1 MFSNNSSME
10 ISTKEREKS
19 VQELQTLYG
28 EKRDPIQTR
37 LNEFKQILN
46 RNDDDVFA
54 ELCFCLL
61 TPQSSAKTCWAA
73 VSRLKERSLL
83 LKGEANEIQP
93 QLNDVRFS
101 DSKAK
106 YIVEA
111 RATFSKDGKLSLKS
125 HLSSFANMFELR
137 EWMVENV
144 KGLGYKEAS
153 HFLRNVGL
161 GEEFAILDRHIL
173 RNLKRLD
180 VISEVPVSITK
191 KRYLEIEEKLRR
203 FSREVAIPLAD
214 LDLLF
219 WSRETGWIFKQEVG
233 KQAVGKIGVMADK
246 ETAIYFKLGGVK
258 NSWVV
263 KSEDEAV
270 KTFEDIKN
278 KQTVSLVIVTDTVFE
293 WIKDK
298 VGQGKKEIELPLV
311 VSIPTRRGGKS
322 QVDLLAELIKRTVG
336 VEIRVQ

>member
-1 MFSNNSSME
+1 MFSNSSSLE
-10 ISTKEREKS
+10 FSSKEQEKS
-19 VQELQTLYG
+19 IQELQTLYG
-28 EKRDPIQTR
+28 EKRDAIQTR

-83 LKGEANEIQP
+83 LKGAANEIQP
-93 QLNDVRFS
+93 QLNDVRFG
-101 DSKAK
+101 DSKAR

-111 RATFSKDGKLSLKS
+111 RDLFTKDGKLYLKS
-125 HLSSFANMFELR
+125 HLSSFTNLFELR

-173 RNLKRLD
+173 RNLMRME
-180 VISEVPVSITK
+180 VISEVPVSITR

-203 FSREVAIPLAD
+203 FSREIGIPLAD

-219 WSRETGWIFKQEVG
+219 WSRETGWIFK
-233 KQAVGKIGVMADK
+233 
-246 ETAIYFKLGGVK
+246 
-258 NSWVV
+258 
-263 KSEDEAV
+263 
-270 KTFEDIKN
+270 
-278 KQTVSLVIVTDTVFE
+278 
-293 WIKDK
+293 
-298 VGQGKKEIELPLV
+298 
-311 VSIPTRRGGKS
+311 
-322 QVDLLAELIKRTVG
+322 
-336 VEIRVQ
+336 

>member
-1 MFSNNSSME
+1 MFSNNSSMDPLPV
-10 ISTKEREKS
+10 EREKS
-19 VQELQTLYG
+19 VQELKTLYG
-28 EKRDPIQTR
+28 EKRDAIQTR
-37 LNEFKQILN
+37 LKEFREILN

-93 QLNDVRFS
+93 QLNDVRFG

-111 RATFSKDGKLSLKS
+111 RATFSKDGKLYLKS
-125 HLSSFANMFELR
+125 HLSSFTNPFELR

-173 RNLKRLD
+173 RNLKRLE
-180 VISEVPVSITK
+180 VIPEVPVSITK

-203 FSREVAIPLAD
+203 FSREIGIPLAD

-219 WSRETGWIFKQEVG
+219 WSRETGWIFK
-233 KQAVGKIGVMADK
+233 
-246 ETAIYFKLGGVK
+246 
-258 NSWVV
+258 
-263 KSEDEAV
+263 
-270 KTFEDIKN
+270 
-278 KQTVSLVIVTDTVFE
+278 
-293 WIKDK
+293 
-298 VGQGKKEIELPLV
+298 
-311 VSIPTRRGGKS
+311 
-322 QVDLLAELIKRTVG
+322 
-336 VEIRVQ
+336 

>member
-1 MFSNNSSME
+1 LEQKNALE
-10 ISTKEREKS
+10 
-19 VQELQTLYG
+19 ELKDLYS
-28 EKRDPIQTR
+28 EKRNDIHQR
-37 LNEFKQILN
+37 LREFREILD

-93 QLNDVRFS
+93 QLNDVRFG

-111 RATFSKDGKLSLKS
+111 RVTFSKDGKLYLKS
-125 HLSSFANMFELR
+125 HLSSFTNRFELR

-173 RNLKRLD
+173 RNLKRLE
-180 VISEVPVSITK
+180 VITEVPVSITK
-191 KRYLEIEEKLRR
+191 KRYLEIEEKLRS
-203 FSREVAIPLAD
+203 FSREIGIPLAD

-219 WSRETGWIFKQEVG
+219 WSRETGWIFK
-233 KQAVGKIGVMADK
+233 
-246 ETAIYFKLGGVK
+246 
-258 NSWVV
+258 
-263 KSEDEAV
+263 
-270 KTFEDIKN
+270 
-278 KQTVSLVIVTDTVFE
+278 
-293 WIKDK
+293 
-298 VGQGKKEIELPLV
+298 
-311 VSIPTRRGGKS
+311 
-322 QVDLLAELIKRTVG
+322 
-336 VEIRVQ
+336 

>member
-1 MFSNNSSME
+1 MSSSNSS
-10 ISTKEREKS
+10 TKLPPLEQKNALE
-19 VQELQTLYG
+19 ELKDLYS
-28 EKRDPIQTR
+28 EKRNDIHQR
-37 LNEFKQILN
+37 LREFREILD

-93 QLNDVRFS
+93 QLNDVRFG

-111 RATFSKDGKLSLKS
+111 RATFSKDGKLYLKS
-125 HLSSFANMFELR
+125 HLSSFTNRFELR

-153 HFLRNVGL
+153 HFLRNIGL

-173 RNLKRLD
+173 RNLKRLE
-180 VISEVPVSITK
+180 VITEVPVSITK
-191 KRYLEIEEKLRR
+191 KRYLEIEEKLRS
-203 FSREVAIPLAD
+203 FSREIGIPLAD

-219 WSRETGWIFKQEVG
+219 WSRETGWIFK
-233 KQAVGKIGVMADK
+233 
-246 ETAIYFKLGGVK
+246 
-258 NSWVV
+258 
-263 KSEDEAV
+263 
-270 KTFEDIKN
+270 
-278 KQTVSLVIVTDTVFE
+278 
-293 WIKDK
+293 
-298 VGQGKKEIELPLV
+298 
-311 VSIPTRRGGKS
+311 
-322 QVDLLAELIKRTVG
+322 
-336 VEIRVQ
+336 

>member
-1 MFSNNSSME
+1 MSSSNSS
-10 ISTKEREKS
+10 TKLPPLEQKNALE
-19 VQELQTLYG
+19 ELKDLYS
-28 EKRDPIQTR
+28 EKRNDIHQR
-37 LNEFKQILN
+37 LREFREILD

-93 QLNDVRFS
+93 QLNDVRFG

-111 RATFSKDGKLSLKS
+111 RATFSKDGKLYLKS
-125 HLSSFANMFELR
+125 HLSSFTNPFELR

-153 HFLRNVGL
+153 HFLRNIGL

-173 RNLKRLD
+173 RNLKRLE
-180 VISEVPVSITK
+180 VITEVPVSITK
-191 KRYLEIEEKLRR
+191 KRYLEIEEKLRS
-203 FSREVAIPLAD
+203 FSREIGIPLAD

-219 WSRETGWIFKQEVG
+219 WSRETGWIFK
-233 KQAVGKIGVMADK
+233 
-246 ETAIYFKLGGVK
+246 
-258 NSWVV
+258 
-263 KSEDEAV
+263 
-270 KTFEDIKN
+270 
-278 KQTVSLVIVTDTVFE
+278 
-293 WIKDK
+293 
-298 VGQGKKEIELPLV
+298 
-311 VSIPTRRGGKS
+311 
-322 QVDLLAELIKRTVG
+322 
-336 VEIRVQ
+336 

>member
-1 MFSNNSSME
+1 MSSSNSS
-10 ISTKEREKS
+10 TKLPPLEQKNALE
-19 VQELQTLYG
+19 ELKDLYS
-28 EKRDPIQTR
+28 EKRNDIHQR
-37 LNEFKQILN
+37 LREFREILD

-93 QLNDVRFS
+93 QLNDVRFG

-111 RATFSKDGKLSLKS
+111 RATFSKDGKLYLKS
-125 HLSSFANMFELR
+125 HLSSFTNPFELR

-153 HFLRNVGL
+153 HFLRNIGL

-180 VISEVPVSITK
+180 VITEVPVSITK
-191 KRYLEIEEKLRR
+191 KRYLEIEEKLRS
-203 FSREVAIPLAD
+203 FSREIGIPLAD

-219 WSRETGWIFKQEVG
+219 WSRETGWIFK
-233 KQAVGKIGVMADK
+233 
-246 ETAIYFKLGGVK
+246 
-258 NSWVV
+258 
-263 KSEDEAV
+263 
-270 KTFEDIKN
+270 
-278 KQTVSLVIVTDTVFE
+278 
-293 WIKDK
+293 
-298 VGQGKKEIELPLV
+298 
-311 VSIPTRRGGKS
+311 
-322 QVDLLAELIKRTVG
+322 
-336 VEIRVQ
+336 

>member
-10 ISTKEREKS
+10 LSPREREKS
-19 VQELQTLYG
+19 VQELQILYG
-28 EKRDPIQTR
+28 EKRDAIQTR
-37 LNEFKQILN
+37 LNEFKQVLN

-83 LKGEANEIQP
+83 LKGEASEIQP
-93 QLNDVRFS
+93 QLNDVRFG
-101 DSKAK
+101 DSKAR

-111 RATFSKDGKLSLKS
+111 RATFSKDGKLFLKS
-125 HLSSFANMFELR
+125 HLSSFANLFELR

-144 KGLGYKEAS
+144 RGLGYKEAS

-191 KRYLEIEEKLRR
+191 KRYLEIEEKLRG
-203 FSREVAIPLAD
+203 FSREIRIPLAD

-219 WSRETGWIFKQEVG
+219 WSRETGWIFK
-233 KQAVGKIGVMADK
+233 
-246 ETAIYFKLGGVK
+246 
-258 NSWVV
+258 
-263 KSEDEAV
+263 
-270 KTFEDIKN
+270 
-278 KQTVSLVIVTDTVFE
+278 
-293 WIKDK
+293 
-298 VGQGKKEIELPLV
+298 
-311 VSIPTRRGGKS
+311 
-322 QVDLLAELIKRTVG
+322 
-336 VEIRVQ
+336 

>member
-19 VQELQTLYG
+19 VRELQTLYG
-28 EKRDPIQTR
+28 EKRDAIQTR
-37 LNEFKQILN
+37 LNEFKQVLN
-46 RNDDDVFA
+46 RDDDDVFA

-73 VSRLKERSLL
+73 VSRLRERSLL
-83 LKGEANEIQP
+83 LKGGPTEIQP
-93 QLNDVRFS
+93 QLSDVRFG

-111 RATFSKDGKLSLKS
+111 RATFSKDGKLFLKS
-125 HLSSFANMFELR
+125 HLSSYANLFELR

-180 VISEVPVSITK
+180 VITEVPVSITK

-203 FSREVAIPLAD
+203 FSREIAIPLAD
-214 LDLLF
+214 LDLLS
-219 WSRETGWIFKQEVG
+219 WSRETGWIFK
-233 KQAVGKIGVMADK
+233 
-246 ETAIYFKLGGVK
+246 
-258 NSWVV
+258 
-263 KSEDEAV
+263 
-270 KTFEDIKN
+270 
-278 KQTVSLVIVTDTVFE
+278 
-293 WIKDK
+293 
-298 VGQGKKEIELPLV
+298 
-311 VSIPTRRGGKS
+311 
-322 QVDLLAELIKRTVG
+322 
-336 VEIRVQ
+336 